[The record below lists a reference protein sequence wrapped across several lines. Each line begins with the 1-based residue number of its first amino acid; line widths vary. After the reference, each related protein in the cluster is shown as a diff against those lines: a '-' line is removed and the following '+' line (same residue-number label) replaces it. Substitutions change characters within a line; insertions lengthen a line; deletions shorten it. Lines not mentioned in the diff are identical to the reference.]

1 MSVTSEKFPQ
11 LEFKLT
17 TFSVHRNR
25 YDMKKELES
34 IRERL
39 DQIDKTILKAVAER
53 QDIVKEVAALKIDK
67 EAGIRDMEREEQ
79 LLNRIRHFAQE
90 IGLDRYYAEHL
101 FREIITNS
109 VRFQTHSLVDHQN
122 ESNGETIKVSYQG
135 TDGAYSHLA
144 IQRHFG
150 ERYGKVESYGY
161 DTFLGAAKAVK
172 EGEVDLACLPI
183 ENTTAGSI
191 NDTYD
196 ILGEA
201 HLHIVGEEI
210 LKIVH
215 CLLAVEDVDVSQ
227 IRRIL
232 SHPQAIAQCT
242 HFLSRLPRSKV
253 ESYLDTAISARKVLE
268 DGDLS
273 QAAIAGAHAAD
284 HYGLKVIAHDIAN
297 QKENYTRFVIV
308 APKPVKVDLQIPA
321 KTSLLMVTSN
331 EEGSLI
337 ECLNVLHEF
346 GINMSKLESRPR
358 LNEPW
363 KYSFHLDIIANT
375 ADPET
380 KKALKKLEEKAAELT
395 ILGCYAKQEN

>member
-1 MSVTSEKFPQ
+1 
-11 LEFKLT
+11 
-17 TFSVHRNR
+17 
-25 YDMKKELES
+25 MKKELET
-34 IRERL
+34 IREKL
-39 DQIDKTILKAVAER
+39 DQIDKTILKAVADR

-67 EAGIRDMEREEQ
+67 KAGIRDMEREEQ

-122 ESNGETIKVSYQG
+122 KKDAGDTIKVSYQG

-144 IQRHFG
+144 IQRHFD
-150 ERYGKVESYGY
+150 ERYGNVESYGY

-172 EGEVDLACLPI
+172 DGEVDLACLPI

-196 ILGEA
+196 ILGEGK
-201 HLHIVGEEI
+201 LHIVGEEI

-215 CLLAVEDVDVSQ
+215 CLLAVEDVDISKV
-227 IRRIL
+227 RRIL

-242 HFLSRLPRSKV
+242 HFLAKLPRCKV

-273 QAAIAGAHAAD
+273 QAAIAGAHAGD

-308 APKPVKVDLQIPA
+308 APEPVKVDVQIPA

-358 LNEPW
+358 MNEPW
-363 KYSFHLDIIANT
+363 KYSFHLDIVANT
-375 ADPET
+375 ADPKT
-380 KKALKKLEEKAAELT
+380 QKALAKLNEKAAELK
-395 ILGCYAKQEN
+395 ILGCYAKQE

>member
-1 MSVTSEKFPQ
+1 MGSKKFPQ
-11 LEFKLT
+11 LGFKLS
-17 TFSVHRNR
+17 TFSTHRNLGI
-25 YDMKKELES
+25 MKKELET
-34 IRERL
+34 IREKL
-39 DQIDKTILKAVAER
+39 DQIDKTILKAVADR

-67 EAGIRDMEREEQ
+67 KAGIRDMEREEQ

-122 ESNGETIKVSYQG
+122 KKDAGDTIKVSYQG

-144 IQRHFG
+144 IQRHFD
-150 ERYGKVESYGY
+150 ERYGNVESYGY

-172 EGEVDLACLPI
+172 DGEVDLACLPI

-196 ILGEA
+196 ILGEGK
-201 HLHIVGEEI
+201 LHIVGEEI

-215 CLLAVEDVDVSQ
+215 CLLAVEDVDISKV
-227 IRRIL
+227 RRIL

-242 HFLSRLPRSKV
+242 HFLAKLPRCKV

-273 QAAIAGAHAAD
+273 QAAIAGAHAGD

-308 APKPVKVDLQIPA
+308 APEPVKVDVQIPA

-358 LNEPW
+358 MNEPW
-363 KYSFHLDIIANT
+363 KYSFHLDIVANT
-375 ADPET
+375 ADPKT
-380 KKALKKLEEKAAELT
+380 QKALAKLNEKAAELK
-395 ILGCYAKQEN
+395 ILGCYAKQE

>member
-1 MSVTSEKFPQ
+1 
-11 LEFKLT
+11 
-17 TFSVHRNR
+17 
-25 YDMKKELES
+25 MKKELES

-39 DQIDKTILKAVAER
+39 DEIDKSILKALAQR
-53 QDIVKEVAALKIDK
+53 QDLVKEVSALKIDK
-67 EAGIRDMEREEQ
+67 ESGIRDMEREER
-79 LLNRIRHFAQE
+79 LLNRIRKFAQE
-90 IGLDRYYAEHL
+90 VGLDRYYAEHL

-122 ESNGETIKVSYQG
+122 KNNGDSIRVSYQG

-150 ERYGKVESYGY
+150 ERFGNVESYGY
-161 DTFLGAAKAVK
+161 DTFREAAEAVQN
-172 EGEVDLACLPI
+172 GEVDMACLPI

-196 ILGEA
+196 ILGSSK
-201 HLHIVGEEI
+201 LHIVGEEI

-215 CLLAVEDVDVSQ
+215 CLLAVEEVEVSK

-242 HFLSRLPRSKV
+242 HFLSKLPRSKV

-284 HYGLKVIAHDIAN
+284 HYGLKVIEHDIAN
-297 QKENYTRFVIV
+297 QKQNYTRFVIV
-308 APKPVKVDLQIPA
+308 APEPVKVDPQIPA
-321 KTSLLMVTSN
+321 KTSLMMVTSN
-331 EEGSLI
+331 DEGSLI

-346 GINMSKLESRPR
+346 EINMSKLESRPR

-363 KYSFHLDIIANT
+363 RYSFHLDIVANLDDERT
-375 ADPET
+375 Q
-380 KKALKKLEEKAAELT
+380 KALTKLKGKAAELT
-395 ILGCYAKQEN
+395 VLGCYAKQE

>member
-1 MSVTSEKFPQ
+1 
-11 LEFKLT
+11 
-17 TFSVHRNR
+17 
-25 YDMKKELES
+25 MKKELES

-39 DQIDKTILKAVAER
+39 DEIDRTIITALAQR
-53 QDIVKEVAALKIDK
+53 QDLVKEVSALKINK
-67 EAGIRDMEREEQ
+67 ESGIRDLEREER
-79 LLNRIRHFAQE
+79 LLNRIRKFAHE

-122 ESNGETIKVSYQG
+122 KNNGDSVKVSYQG

-150 ERYGKVESYGY
+150 ERFGNVESYGY
-161 DTFLGAAKAVK
+161 DTFREAAQAVQD
-172 EGEVDLACLPI
+172 EEVDMACLPI

-196 ILGEA
+196 ILGESK
-201 HLHIVGEEI
+201 LHIVGEEI

-215 CLLAVEDVDVSQ
+215 CLMTVEEVEVSQ

-242 HFLSRLPRSKV
+242 NFLAKLPRSKV

-297 QKENYTRFVIV
+297 QKQNFTRFVIV
-308 APKPVKVDLQIPA
+308 APEPVKVDLQIPA
-321 KTSLLMVTSN
+321 KTSLMMVTSN
-331 EEGSLI
+331 DEGSLI

-346 GINMSKLESRPR
+346 EINMSKLESRPR
-358 LNEPW
+358 MNEPW
-363 KYSFHLDIIANT
+363 KYSFHLDIVANLEEEKT
-375 ADPET
+375 QE
-380 KKALKKLEEKAAELT
+380 ALKNLKKKAAELT
-395 ILGCYAKQEN
+395 VLGCYARQE

>member
-1 MSVTSEKFPQ
+1 MS
-11 LEFKLT
+11 
-17 TFSVHRNR
+17 
-25 YDMKKELES
+25 KELES
-34 IRERL
+34 IRKRL
-39 DQIDKTILKAVAER
+39 DEIDKTILKAVAER
-53 QDIVKEVAALKIDK
+53 QDIVKEVSALKINK
-67 EAGIRDMEREEQ
+67 KAGIRDLKREEQ
-79 LLNRIRHFAQE
+79 LLSKIRLYAQE

-109 VRFQTHSLVDHQN
+109 VRFQTHSLVDDQN
-122 ESNGETIKVSYQG
+122 EKNSADTIKVSYQG

-150 ERYGKVESYGY
+150 DRFSNVESYGY
-161 DTFLGAAKAVK
+161 DTFLGAAKAVT
-172 EGEVDLACLPI
+172 EGVVDMACLPI

-201 HLHIVGEEI
+201 KLHIVGEEI

-215 CLLAVEDVDVSQ
+215 CLLTVEDVGVSQ

-242 HFLSRLPRSKV
+242 HFLAELPRCKV

-273 QAAIAGAHAAD
+273 QAAIAGAHAAE

-297 QKENYTRFVIV
+297 QKNNFTRFVIV
-308 APKPVKVDLQIPA
+308 SPKPVSVDLQIPC
-321 KTSLLMVTSN
+321 KTSLYMVTSN

-337 ECLNVLHEF
+337 ECLNVLHTH

-363 KYSFHLDIIANT
+363 KYSFYIDIEGNIEDDAI
-375 ADPET
+375 
-380 KKALKKLEEKAAELT
+380 KKALTELREKSAELVV
-395 ILGCYAKQEN
+395 LGSYAKQLDLD

>member
-1 MSVTSEKFPQ
+1 
-11 LEFKLT
+11 
-17 TFSVHRNR
+17 
-25 YDMKKELES
+25 MKKELES

-39 DQIDKTILKAVAER
+39 DQIDKSILKALAQR
-53 QDIVKEVAALKIDK
+53 QDLVKEVSALKIDK
-67 EAGIRDMEREEQ
+67 ESGIRDMEREER
-79 LLNRIRHFAQE
+79 LLNRIRKFAQE
-90 IGLDRYYAEHL
+90 VGLDRYYAEHL

-122 ESNGETIKVSYQG
+122 KNNGDSIRVSYQG

-150 ERYGKVESYGY
+150 ERFGNVESYGY
-161 DTFLGAAKAVK
+161 DTFREAAEAVQN
-172 EGEVDLACLPI
+172 GEVDMACLPI

-196 ILGEA
+196 ILGSSK
-201 HLHIVGEEI
+201 LHIVGEEI

-215 CLLAVEDVDVSQ
+215 CLLAVEEVEVSK

-242 HFLSRLPRSKV
+242 HFLSKLPRSKV

-284 HYGLKVIAHDIAN
+284 HYGLKVIEHDIAN
-297 QKENYTRFVIV
+297 QKQNYTRFVIV
-308 APKPVKVDLQIPA
+308 APEPVKVDPQIPA
-321 KTSLLMVTSN
+321 KTSLMMVTSN
-331 EEGSLI
+331 DEGSLI

-346 GINMSKLESRPR
+346 EINMSKLESRPR

-363 KYSFHLDIIANT
+363 RYSFHLDIVANLDDERT
-375 ADPET
+375 Q
-380 KKALKKLEEKAAELT
+380 KALTKLKGKAAELT
-395 ILGCYAKQEN
+395 VLGCYAKQE

>member
-1 MSVTSEKFPQ
+1 
-11 LEFKLT
+11 
-17 TFSVHRNR
+17 
-25 YDMKKELES
+25 MKKELES
-34 IRERL
+34 IRARL
-39 DQIDKTILKAVAER
+39 DEIDKTILKSVAER
-53 QDIVKEVAALKIDK
+53 QDIVKEIAALKINK
-67 EAGIRDMEREEQ
+67 NAGIRDMEREEK
-79 LLNRIRHFAQE
+79 LLSKIRLFAQE

-122 ESNGETIKVSYQG
+122 KNAADTIKVSYQG

-150 ERYGKVESYGY
+150 ERYPNVEAYGY
-161 DTFLGAAKAVK
+161 ETFLGAAKAVTD
-172 EGEVDLACLPI
+172 GEVDMACLPI

-201 HLHIVGEEI
+201 KLHIVGEEI

-215 CLLAVEDVDVSQ
+215 CLLAVEEVEVSQ

-242 HFLSRLPRSKV
+242 HFLAKLPRCKV

-273 QAAIAGAHAAD
+273 QAAIAGAHAAE
-284 HYGLKVIAHDIAN
+284 HYGLNVIAHDIAN
-297 QKENYTRFVIV
+297 QKNNFTRFVIV
-308 APKPVKVDLQIPA
+308 SPKPVSVDLQIPC
-321 KTSLLMVTSN
+321 KTSLQMVTSN
-331 EEGSLI
+331 DEGSLI
-337 ECLNVLHEF
+337 ECLNVLHAH

-363 KYSFHLDIIANT
+363 RYSFYVDIEGNIENE
-375 ADPET
+375 DI
-380 KKALKKLEEKAAELT
+380 KKAINELREKSSELVV
-395 ILGCYAKQEN
+395 LGSYAKQEK